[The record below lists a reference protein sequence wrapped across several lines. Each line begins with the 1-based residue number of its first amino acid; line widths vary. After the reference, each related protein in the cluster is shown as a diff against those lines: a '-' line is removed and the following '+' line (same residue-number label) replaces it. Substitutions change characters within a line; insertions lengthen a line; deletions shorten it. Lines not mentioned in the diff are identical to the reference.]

1 MQRHRLSR
9 LLTAAAGLGALALA
23 GLAAPARA
31 LDSLPP
37 LTDAERALTAVP
49 DEPNAPAVV
58 LIKRGEFLMAGY
70 GQKSVS
76 ESSFLHI
83 QVRLKILTEEG
94 KSNGEVAI
102 AHSDYQRLHG
112 FHGRTILPDGRVL
125 PVSSDARFVRKTSR
139 SLKTFTTA
147 VAFPAVQVG
156 AIVEYEYELWFDSI
170 FFLEPWYFAEEVPVR
185 YSEITFKT
193 PLTVAAQAWSRG
205 PARVK
210 IQRQTDRT
218 SNGYIT
224 RAWAENVPSVPDDAY
239 GPPYQ
244 DLAAQMLMV
253 PTSFTTE
260 YVHTSLLESW
270 PKTCEMIGR
279 IYDTVK
285 RKDGDAPKTARA
297 LAPAGSP
304 RQRAEAMYRFVRD
317 QIENDGYI
325 GVTTNGERSVAKVLD
340 EHKGDR
346 AEKALLLQAML
357 AAVKIDAQ
365 LVWAADRDRGAID
378 PALPNPRWFDT
389 VLVRVELDG
398 QKVYLDPTDR
408 ALAFGHLRPGHEGTP
423 ALVFDTKKPE
433 GIVLPQ
439 TPYDQNLERAEI
451 DLTLDPK
458 GRLTGTG
465 TLRLTGQRAWAKL
478 HRETDEA
485 KSQEVWKKW
494 LGERFREFQVG
505 DVKAVAA
512 PEEEKV
518 TLTWS
523 LAQREDEVLGDEV
536 TLVPSAPLGP
546 FGQIL
551 VQPAASRRTGVAF
564 DYPYRQEVELRLRW
578 PEGWKVESAP
588 KGNNLAGKAG
598 GLSLDVESKPA
609 ERTLVCTRRLDVS
622 QRRFDTSAEYEA
634 VRSLFADV
642 EKSDAQRVVLVHK

>member
-1 MQRHRLSR
+1 MPRHRPNR
-9 LLTAAAGLGALALA
+9 LCFLPAAALAALALTALA
-23 GLAAPARA
+23 GPARA
-31 LDSLPP
+31 LDALPP
-37 LTDAERALTAVP
+37 LTDAEKALTAVP
-49 DEPNAPAVV
+49 GEPNAPAVV
-58 LIKRGEFLMAGY
+58 LIKRGEFLMAGF

-76 ESSFLHI
+76 ESSFLHL

-102 AHSDYQRLHG
+102 THSDFQRLHG

-125 PVSSDARFVRKTSR
+125 PVSSDAKFVRKTSR

-224 RAWAENVPSVPDDAY
+224 KAWAENVPSVPDDAY

-285 RKDGDAPKTARA
+285 RKDGDAAKTARA

-304 RQRAEAMYRFVRD
+304 HQRAETLYRFVRD
-317 QIENDGYI
+317 QIEDDGYI
-325 GVTTNGERSVAKVLD
+325 GVTTDGERSVGKVLD
-340 EHKGDR
+340 QHKGDR

-398 QKVYLDPTDR
+398 RKVYLDPTDR

-451 DLTLDPK
+451 DL
-458 GRLTGTG
+458 
-465 TLRLTGQRAWAKL
+465 
-478 HRETDEA
+478 
-485 KSQEVWKKW
+485 
-494 LGERFREFQVG
+494 
-505 DVKAVAA
+505 KAVAA

-536 TLVPSAPLGP
+536 TLLPSAPLGP
-546 FGQIL
+546 FAQIL
-551 VQPAASRRTGVAF
+551 VQPAASRRSGVAF
-564 DYPYRQEVELRLRW
+564 DYPYRQEVELRLHW
-578 PEGWKVESAP
+578 PEGWKVESTP
-588 KGNNLAGKAG
+588 KENNLAGKAG

-609 ERTLVCTRRLDVS
+609 ERTLICTRRLDLT